1 MLQGKARAER
11 NAIPMPNEDQQKC
24 ILQHASRV
32 GVFCD
37 SNYMMKTV
45 SRGLLSNLGSIKN
58 NFYMN
63 PLFDSWLSADKL
75 FMLFLFVP
83 EDFLWEF

>member
-1 MLQGKARAER
+1 MRAER
-11 NAIPMPNEDQQKC
+11 NAILMPNEDQRKC

-37 SNYMMKTV
+37 SNYMKTV

-63 PLFDSWLSADKL
+63 PLFDS
-75 FMLFLFVP
+75 
-83 EDFLWEF
+83 